1 MTTHTIR
8 LKHFWISTVL
18 PTGRVRFTRSFGKP
32 RTLDANETVWIVA
45 SSSPGTGTATLN
57 GTCLGNF
64 EANVP
69 FAFEISGLLSNRNEV
84 CLEIVTTV
92 ELAIEDIVLEFRQTE
107 IERPLSADE

>member
-8 LKHFWISTVL
+8 LKDFWISTVR
-18 PTGRVRFTRSFGKP
+18 PTGRMRFTRSFGKP

-57 GTCLGNF
+57 GTWLGNF

-69 FAFEISGLLSNRNEV
+69 FALEITDLLLNRNEV
-84 CLEIVTTV
+84 CLEIVAEK
-92 ELAIEDIVLEFRQTE
+92 ELAIDGIVLEIRQPE
-107 IERPLSADE
+107 I